1 MSLTGEGIDFVR
13 ICELP
18 AGIWLDG
25 VYFASPRTALVR
37 WRSSLSNMF
46 YQIYVNSRY
55 AGTTIDGDQ
64 REMVVQIPTSME
76 SAVRIEVFAVKPEQ
90 AHLKFSDEIGLLPTD
105 SGRVKLKLPRSQTLP
120 MGATLNIYCD
130 SGTGQIDYEEPVNKT
145 PLLVWP
151 SWLNKAGFGMSKFA
165 LGDFGW
171 DSPAAVGFAKGSFG
185 NGEFGL
191 DADTIEWVSQPM
203 PLGAYKFGVK
213 VTDER
218 GNESNASEI
227 GPVTMTPAARPAE
240 KLSIISFDKQTGE
253 LILYMET
260 PEGLQPPK

>member
-1 MSLTGEGIDFVR
+1 MSLTSDGIDFVR
-13 ICELP
+13 VCELP

-46 YQIYVNSRY
+46 YQVYVNGRY
-55 AGTTIDGDQ
+55 AGATIDSDQ
-64 REMVVQIPTSME
+64 REMLVQIPTSTE
-76 SAVRIEVFAVKPEQ
+76 SAVRLEVFAVKPEQ
-90 AHLKFSDEIGLLPTD
+90 AHLDFSAEIEPLPTD
-105 SGRVKLKLPRSQTLP
+105 NGRVRLKLLRSQNLP
-120 MGATLNIYCD
+120 IGATFNIYCD
-130 SGTGQIDYEEPVNKT
+130 GGTGQIDYYEPINDS
-145 PLLVWP
+145 PLPVWP
-151 SWLNKAGFGMSKFA
+151 NWLNKAGFGMSKFT

-185 NGEFGL
+185 NGQFGL

-203 PLGAYKFGVK
+203 SLGAYKFGVK

-227 GPVTMTPAARPAE
+227 GPVTATPAARPAE
-240 KLSIISFDKQTGE
+240 KLSLMSFDKQTGE
-253 LILYMET
+253 LILHMET
-260 PEGLQPPK
+260 SEGLQPSK

>member
-1 MSLTGEGIDFVR
+1 MSFTSEGIGSVR
-13 ICELP
+13 VFELP

-25 VYFASPRTALVR
+25 TYFASPRTALVR

-46 YQIYVNSRY
+46 YQVYVNGRY
-55 AGTTIDGDQ
+55 TGATIDSDQ
-64 REMVVQIPTSME
+64 REMLVHIPASVE

-90 AHLKFSDEIGLLPTD
+90 AHINFSDEISPLPID
-105 SGRVKLKLPRSQTLP
+105 SGRVKLKLLRSQTLP
-120 MGATLNIYCD
+120 IGATLNIYCD
-130 SGTGQIDYEEPVNKT
+130 GGTGQIDYDEPINDS
-145 PLLVWP
+145 PLPVWP
-151 SWLNKAGFGMSKFA
+151 SWLNKAGFGMSRFA
-165 LGDFGW
+165 MGDFGW

-191 DADTIEWVSQPM
+191 DADMIEWVSQPM
-203 PLGAYKFGVK
+203 PMGAYRFGVT

-218 GNESNASEI
+218 GNESDASEI
-227 GPVTMTPAARPAE
+227 GPVTVAPAARPAE

-260 PEGLQPPK
+260 LEGLQPPK